1 MFKGTFLKYEFVVE
15 LLEDMPDPDVHDVFA
30 RINTYAE
37 KLTAQELRN
46 AKWFGEFKSTV
57 YALAVEVVTFFETMK
72 VFTSHQILRMG
83 EAEFISE
90 LLLAMEEGIREG
102 NRTVIDK
109 AYKDYD
115 DTFPNR
121 ARHARRFKET
131 IDIIGNI
138 LGDELPNLEFRATR
152 LFYPLFCAVYHMQ
165 FNLSKLQA
173 PRQTIKTR
181 DYPKVKT
188 ILEEVDQLI
197 KNAVAS
203 NEDDEEV
210 VLSVD
215 ERKFYEAYDEHWVHA
230 ANRTVLTQYLCKQF
244 TK

>member
-1 MFKGTFLKYEFVVE
+1 
-15 LLEDMPDPDVHDVFA
+15 
-30 RINTYAE
+30 
-37 KLTAQELRN
+37 
-46 AKWFGEFKSTV
+46 
-57 YALAVEVVTFFETMK
+57 
-72 VFTSHQILRMG
+72 
-83 EAEFISE
+83 
-90 LLLAMEEGIREG
+90 
-102 NRTVIDK
+102 
-109 AYKDYD
+109 
-115 DTFPNR
+115 
-121 ARHARRFKET
+121 
-131 IDIIGNI
+131 
-138 LGDELPNLEFRATR
+138 
-152 LFYPLFCAVYHMQ
+152 MQ

-230 ANRTVLTQYLCKQF
+230 ANRTVLTHIFASSSRSKDRLAVPPRHLHHALNAFRRTLQDCRRLAADANKWSLPGSHPHISRNRSESMIELAFLRGYLALKR
-244 TK
+244 K

>member
-1 MFKGTFLKYEFVVE
+1 
-15 LLEDMPDPDVHDVFA
+15 
-30 RINTYAE
+30 
-37 KLTAQELRN
+37 
-46 AKWFGEFKSTV
+46 
-57 YALAVEVVTFFETMK
+57 
-72 VFTSHQILRMG
+72 
-83 EAEFISE
+83 
-90 LLLAMEEGIREG
+90 
-102 NRTVIDK
+102 
-109 AYKDYD
+109 
-115 DTFPNR
+115 
-121 ARHARRFKET
+121 
-131 IDIIGNI
+131 
-138 LGDELPNLEFRATR
+138 
-152 LFYPLFCAVYHMQ
+152 MQ